1 MEIHENS
8 SPGVQPDRHDHSVEI
23 AASALFDAL
32 LENDAIGLAVLDR
45 RHRFVRVNRR
55 FAQIDD
61 QPLAAHAGRSVSEV
75 APAIAAALDFA
86 IEEVFATGRAAAD
99 VEVQVA
105 APGSPDALRDW
116 LAGCFPIL
124 EAGRP
129 AWVGVI
135 LQDIT
140 ARKQR
145 EARLA
150 LLAAAGGLLTAL
162 LDVELA
168 LQSVAN
174 LVVPGFADWCAVEVI
189 ADQGDTQQI
198 AVAHVDPQKV
208 AWAEQ
213 LRRRFRPEAG
223 STTGAPNVIR
233 TGQSEFYPRITDD
246 MLRAGATS
254 AEQLQVMREV
264 GLHSAVIVPLK
275 ARGRIVG
282 ALTLVYAESQRT
294 YTEADVRLA
303 EELANYAALAIDN
316 ARLYDEAR
324 RAEAEVRLLNDTL
337 EQHVANRTADLD
349 RSNRDLQDF
358 AYIASH
364 DLQEPLRKIVAFS
377 DRLYRLLGPNLDPT
391 AGDYLARM
399 QNAAGR
405 MQGLINDLLT
415 LSRISTRG
423 LQLTPVDLA
432 KVIHDEVLVDLET
445 ALEESG
451 GQIEVG
457 ELPHLIADPL
467 QMRQLMQN
475 LIGNGLKFRRPG
487 VAPLVRVAGEE
498 IRDDATDAL
507 VYRIVV
513 QDNGI
518 GFDNKYLDRIFQPF
532 QRLHGRQ
539 QYAGTGMG
547 LAICRKISERHG
559 GSITARGEIDQGAT
573 FVVTL
578 PALLPAADQPPLGD
592 PAAAPA

>member
-1 MEIHENS
+1 MKINENV
-8 SPGVQPDRHDHSVEI
+8 SPGVQQDYSAAI
-23 AASALFDAL
+23 APSALFDAL
-32 LENDAIGLAVLDR
+32 LANDAIGLAVLDR

-55 FAQIDD
+55 FAQING
-61 QPLAAHAGRSVSEV
+61 QPAAAHAGRSVGEI
-75 APAIAAALDFA
+75 APAIAAALGFA
-86 IEEVFATGRAAAD
+86 IEEVFVTGQAAAD
-99 VEVQVA
+99 VEVQAA
-105 APGSPDALRDW
+105 APESPGALRYW
-116 LAGCFPIL
+116 LAGCFPIPV
-124 EAGRP
+124 AGRP
-129 AWVGVI
+129 ALVGVI

-145 EARLA
+145 ELRLS

-168 LQSVAN
+168 LQAVAN
-174 LVVPGFADWCAVEVI
+174 LVVPGFADWCAVEMTV
-189 ADQGDTQQI
+189 DQGDTQQI

-213 LRRRFRPEAG
+213 FRRRFRAEAG
-223 STTGAPNVIR
+223 RPTGSPNVIR
-233 TGQSEFYPRITDD
+233 TGQSEFYPHITDD
-246 MLRAGATS
+246 MLQAGAKS
-254 AEQLQVMREV
+254 AEQLQVMRQV
-264 GLHSAVIVPLK
+264 GFHSAVIVPLK
-275 ARGRIVG
+275 ARGRVLG
-282 ALTLVYAESQRT
+282 ALTLVHAESQRT
-294 YTEADVRLA
+294 YTDDDVRLA
-303 EELANYAALAIDN
+303 EELAGYAALAIDN

-324 RAEAEVRLLNDTL
+324 RAEAEVRLLNETL

-377 DRLYRLLGPNLDPT
+377 DRLHRLLGPTLDPI
-391 AGDYLARM
+391 ADDYLARM
-399 QNAAGR
+399 QNAAER

-432 KVIHDEVLVDLET
+432 KVIYDEVLVDLET
-445 ALEESG
+445 ALEESH

-475 LIGNGLKFRRPG
+475 LISNGLKFRRPD
-487 VAPLVRVAGEE
+487 VAPQVRVKGEQIE
-498 IRDDATDAL
+498 DGTTGAL

-547 LAICRKISERHG
+547 LAICRKITERHG
-559 GSITARGEIDQGAT
+559 GSITAHGEVGHAAT

-578 PALLPAADQPPLGD
+578 PVLLPSEDHPPL
-592 PAAAPA
+592 PAYSAAEPG